1 MDTVL
6 LARTLELQE
15 IVNQM
20 RSELMSLEIHRQQ
33 VQKRVKKFHHLQAE
47 DDETCMQLQTY
58 TIQFSGKKDMHFLPE
73 KIIEKSII
81 GSLPC
86 TYA

>member
-6 LARTLELQE
+6 LELQE

-58 TIQFSGKKDMHFLPE
+58 TIQFSGHKEVGGTTIPVTTFN
-73 KIIEKSII
+73 
-81 GSLPC
+81 GSV
-86 TYA
+86 